1 MHIYIILQPY
11 IFVVYSNGFLGY
23 SGSVRKNDQIATIA
37 NWGPEYRVAVDI
49 MVHSA
54 GSTGVYGYSNILHF
68 TAGADDWLSKLGERV
83 PAIYYHRNPE
93 SVFHICS
100 TVGTN
105 GNSCF
110 NYDIEF
116 NKEYHIEIV
125 QANKNGKVRE

>member
-1 MHIYIILQPY
+1 
-11 IFVVYSNGFLGY
+11 
-23 SGSVRKNDQIATIA
+23 
-37 NWGPEYRVAVDI
+37 

-68 TAGADDWLSKLGERV
+68 TAGADDWSSKLGERV
-83 PAIYYHRNPE
+83 PLIHYHRKPE

-100 TVGTN
+100 TVGTHGMNWN

-110 NYDIEF
+110 DYNIEF